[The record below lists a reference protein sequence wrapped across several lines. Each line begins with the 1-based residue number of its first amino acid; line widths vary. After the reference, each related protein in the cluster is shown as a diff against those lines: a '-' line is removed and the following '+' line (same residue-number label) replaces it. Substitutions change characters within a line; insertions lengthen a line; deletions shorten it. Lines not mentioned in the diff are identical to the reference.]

1 MKRQSHMNK
10 KVKILIVEDESSIV
24 DAVSFV
30 LQRDGYE
37 IVSVGTGQAALD
49 TILQQRFDL
58 ILLDVGLPDINGFD
72 VCKQIRKNNSV
83 PIIFL
88 TARSEEVDRVL
99 GLELEADDYVCK
111 PFSPRELVARIKA
124 ILRRSEDKIVTPETA
139 SKNTAFSID
148 NERLIVSFYGSPLDL
163 VRYEY
168 RILCILIRRPGRV
181 YSREQLM
188 NLAWESPEMSL
199 ERTIDTHVKTIRQ
212 KLREI
217 RPQDDSILTHRGTGY
232 SLREE

>member
-1 MKRQSHMNK
+1 MNK

-139 SKNTAFSID
+139 RKNTAFSID

>member
-1 MKRQSHMNK
+1 MR
-10 KVKILIVEDESSIV
+10 ILIVEDESSIV

>member
-1 MKRQSHMNK
+1 MNK

>member
-1 MKRQSHMNK
+1 MNK

-232 SLREE
+232 SLR

>member
-72 VCKQIRKNNSV
+72 VCKQVRKNNSV

>member
-1 MKRQSHMNK
+1 MNK

-72 VCKQIRKNNSV
+72 VCKQVRKNNSV

>member
-1 MKRQSHMNK
+1 MNK

-124 ILRRSEDKIVTPETA
+124 ILRRSEDKIVAPETA

-199 ERTIDTHVKTIRQ
+199 ERTIDTRVKTIRQ

>member
-1 MKRQSHMNK
+1 MKRQSYMNK